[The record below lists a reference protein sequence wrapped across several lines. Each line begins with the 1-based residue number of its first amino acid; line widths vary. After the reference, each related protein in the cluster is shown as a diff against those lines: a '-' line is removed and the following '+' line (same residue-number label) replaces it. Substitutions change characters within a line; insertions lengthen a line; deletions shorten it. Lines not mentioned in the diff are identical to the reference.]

1 MLKIRDN
8 VDLKELE
15 KFGFEEIEV
24 WGDAGWVYD
33 FTPYIKVKS
42 SYLVI
47 HSASSEVIFDYVDFY
62 SNTKECFGLIFD
74 LIQAGLVEK
83 VVEK

>member
-15 KFGFEEIEV
+15 KYGFYKGEFEDYYFDFIE
-24 WGDAGWVYD
+24 Y
-33 FTPYIKVKS
+33 TEYEY
-42 SYLVI
+42 SYLSVAFNGYEI
-47 HSASSEVIFDYVDFY
+47 RFDWLDFEHY
-62 SNTKECFGLIFD
+62 EKAIDLIFD

-83 VVEK
+83 V